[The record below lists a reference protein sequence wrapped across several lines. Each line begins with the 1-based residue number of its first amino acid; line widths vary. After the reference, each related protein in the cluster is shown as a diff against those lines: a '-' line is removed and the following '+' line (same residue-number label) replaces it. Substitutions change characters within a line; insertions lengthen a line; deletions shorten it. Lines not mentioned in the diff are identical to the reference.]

1 MALKTF
7 SLEEA
12 YGKSTEL
19 VPAKRTPRASFVDEI
34 IPTEQPAQTDD
45 KATVQ
50 KHFNT
55 VAEEFGLKI
64 NQIERSPEENATLK
78 GAAKNSQHLQGT
90 AVDYSTHGLDGEK
103 IAAVEKRMH
112 ALGFEGGYTTRGTAP
127 HMHFELAKGR
137 TLAKPDL
144 SGAGGSG
151 STAAPTKAKT
161 FSLEDAYGPV
171 VTNQPVKTDKG
182 FLVNSAEAI
191 KDSAKRGFDVIME
204 RLNNTP
210 EQVERTPEEIKFLV
224 DKEIKEG
231 HERSPYFIK
240 DTPQYRATLTEKFRF
255 TRPMASEDSLERVQ
269 AQEKK
274 DIIASSAGVEEAK
287 GKGLSGIFS
296 NLRNPVENI
305 LNDSLPADILK
316 AVSRAPEHERAAYNK
331 LRETMMQQ
339 NIVDNPTKFPK
350 VSVEAAQAA
359 IDARKEKQPV
369 AIAKMWNDLH
379 QAYKEN
385 PEGLG
390 VSLIN
395 SLAADPEMLLAP
407 MGSGVKMISGGK
419 KLATGF
425 EASGKVVKL
434 ADHILDAGVTGAT
447 LNIAMESANQAA
459 LGKNISRNDLANA
472 GISGFV
478 LSGALAP
485 LFAKGAMGRG
495 AIKAGNLSDETFE
508 AASRAAAQEELLI
521 EDIIEAPKTEIIYL
535 PDGRPVP
542 ADLRERIELDLG
554 IIDSTGTAKLSPAQ
568 RQKLLAQER
577 NKWKKQFAEDWE
589 NLDHQKYKADERMQR
604 SALWAERE
612 AAKAEEAAAAK
623 AIQDAEAGRLSAD
636 QEAKARQFSEDYDK
650 ALRARDQSEMVRLQ
664 EEAEADNISF
674 DKLKKLEQDDA
685 LVAAYDKN
693 VPQIKQMFAKAERR
707 DPKAWKY
714 QRGEI
719 DPELAARLGLAGT
732 AATIGYV
739 LSPED
744 KKMQGGFLG
753 LLTGLFVPGGG
764 RTSVLSKMRQ
774 SGAVSPDG
782 NILGVM
788 FKENKL
794 PNESHII
801 ERAKAGDQQAY
812 AELYNQY
819 FPRLERASRQ
829 FVRTAG
835 PKLGIEP
842 SDIAQDAFVQGFK
855 NLDKFKGD
863 SEFYTWMHS
872 IMRNEGLQAIRKADS
887 RIDTTSMY
895 NSGGDAGPGN
905 LSSGHIME
913 GDQSLVKGNVE
924 AASSTL
930 DTPENIARAQEVEAQ
945 IAKAFAKL
953 PTKEKQVLT
962 LKELEGFDDAEIAAQ
977 LNMSEANVRAYATR
991 AKTTVLAEL
1000 AKDLGVGK
1008 PVPRNQRGEVDP
1020 RLLKAGAVAALGAGA
1035 YGFLDSENKK
1045 LAAGLTMLIGAG
1057 LIFSKGRTGE
1067 SLTQGVIQ
1075 GLDKT
1080 LGVMSTRTMNIS
1092 KPVWWRTIEH
1102 FRTVLKDTHQHMKA
1116 VDPFL
1121 VQVENLNP
1129 ETKGLIQRAIL
1140 TGKQNVTQK
1149 VLEAI
1154 GNPEL
1159 LNGWKSV
1166 RATLDT
1172 LGDQLVHLK
1181 RFKRGGF
1188 EYFPR
1193 IVKDVAGLMKALGK
1207 EKGDFLSEILKDANT
1222 KSLANRG
1229 MELSD
1234 IERSKI
1240 INDALMSESK
1250 LGAQPGFAKNRGVQE
1265 ITKELQPF
1273 YATPTESL
1281 HSYIR
1286 SAVED
1291 IQTAKFFGKDLEVVK
1306 KGDKEYTN
1314 VDKSIGK
1321 MVLELQTSGQINE
1334 AKANELSSVLKTL
1347 FINDKGMPNEVLQK
1361 VKNLSYAGLLGN
1373 PLSAISQLGDVV
1385 IQGYI
1390 QDTRSALVATAKV
1403 LTGKAK
1409 LNAKDFGLA
1418 DHLAEEFVSTDGTA
1432 KFLQKALKYG
1442 LFSKIDLFGKDVAL
1456 NAAVNRL
1463 GRLSKGEMGIKK
1475 IEAKYNEFLQPGE
1488 IKDLIRDLHKGE
1500 TTDLVRA
1507 VAFAEMSRT
1516 QPITKFEM
1524 PQVFVDNPN
1533 GRVLYQFKTFMLK
1546 QLDVARRDAF
1556 NEIKKGNIATG
1567 VKNLTTLGIALG
1579 VGGMATDKIKKFFMN
1594 SAMSLL
1600 GHTPEAIEFQA
1611 SDIPMNMLKTFGL
1624 SEYIL
1629 DKAQGMSKERAAEE
1643 REAGNKFAR
1652 TKKPDVAGAMADLVS
1667 TPAGQIADVAT
1678 ANPKALRY
1686 IPFLGPFLYEDYQRK
1701 KAEAA
1706 E

>member
-1 MALKTF
+1 MATKTF

-12 YGKSTEL
+12 YGQGTEL
-19 VPAKRTPRASFVDEI
+19 VPAKRTPRTSFVEDI
-34 IPTEQPAQTDD
+34 IPTEQPAQPKQTTKVSEANAASQLLALQEQQGGEWDVEANNKFMKLAMD
-45 KATVQ
+45 GKGYKAQIKDGKV
-50 KHFNT
+50 
-55 VAEEFGLKI
+55 KI
-64 NQIERSPEENATLK
+64 
-78 GAAKNSQHLQGT
+78 
-90 AVDYSTHGLDGEK
+90 YGED
-103 IAAVEKRMH
+103 E
-112 ALGFEGGYTTRGTAP
+112 T
-127 HMHFELAKGR
+127 
-137 TLAKPDL
+137 
-144 SGAGGSG
+144 
-151 STAAPTKAKT
+151 PTKT
-161 FSLEDAYGPV
+161 FSLDEAYGPV
-171 VTNQPVKTDKG
+171 ITNQPVKNDKG
-182 FLVNSAEAI
+182 FLVNSKEAI
-191 KDSAKRGFDVIME
+191 QNSLKNGFDALME
-204 RLNNTP
+204 HFSNDTEKVARK
-210 EQVERTPEEIKFLV
+210 PEEILTIINTELPKRMGQKYKGERTREQLV
-224 DKEIKEG
+224 QEYGEDLIQSWEKSLQFTAPMAPQKVADKL
-231 HERSPYFIK
+231 
-240 DTPQYRATLTEKFRF
+240 TLTQQQEQQKEVDRAKSAEGGSF
-255 TRPMASEDSLERVQ
+255 LENF
-269 AQEKK
+269 AN
-274 DIIASSAGVEEAK
+274 SHG
-287 GKGLSGIFS
+287 
-296 NLRNPVENI
+296 NWVENI
-305 LNDSLPADILK
+305 LNDSLPANLIK
-316 AVSRAPEHERAAYNK
+316 SYSRMSAQERLNYNK
-331 LRETMMQQ
+331 VKESLMQK
-339 NIVDNPTKFPK
+339 NIVDNPNKFPAAA
-350 VSVEAAQAA
+350 VEASKKALEEKHKDTPFSVRKIWDDLSQAA
-359 IDARKEKQPV
+359 A
-369 AIAKMWNDLH
+369 
-379 QAYKEN
+379 EN
-385 PEGLG
+385 PGRFAGGFAKALTQ
-390 VSLIN
+390 
-395 SLAADPEMLLAP
+395 DPEMLLVPQGTGLRALA
-407 MGSGVKMISGGK
+407 GTRKAITGVETTSRIINM
-419 KLATGF
+419 
-425 EASGKVVKL
+425 
-434 ADHILDAGVTGAT
+434 ADRILDTGSAGAGLNVTMEGA
-447 LNIAMESANQAA
+447 ASAKAGES
-459 LGKNISRNDLANA
+459 ISPNDLAMTA
-472 GISGFV
+472 VTGFTFGGILGGIFT
-478 LSGALAP
+478 
-485 LFAKGAMGRG
+485 KGAAGRR
-495 AIKAGNLSDETFE
+495 AIKDGNLSEEMFQKASAD
-508 AASRAAAQEELLI
+508 AAKEELLA
-521 EDIIEAPKTEIIYL
+521 EDLLIADKK
-535 PDGRPVP
+535 DPVYTSNG
-542 ADLRERIELDLG
+542 ALISDDARTRIEHMMG
-554 IIDSTGTAKLSPAQ
+554 IDKLSKEE
-568 RQKLLAQER
+568 RQKLLLKKREE
-577 NKWKKQFAEDWE
+577 WKKQFANDWE
-589 NLDHQKYKADERMQR
+589 NLDHQQFKAEERIQR
-604 SALWAERE
+604 AAIWAERE

-636 QEAKARQFSEDYDK
+636 QEAKARQFSEEYDK

-782 NILGVM
+782 NILGLM

-895 NSGGDAGPGN
+895 NAGSDAGPGEF
-905 LSSGHIME
+905 SSGHIME

-1008 PVPRNQRGEVDP
+1008 GPKYQRGEVDP
-1020 RLLKAGAVAALGAGA
+1020 RLLKVGAVAALGAGA

-1045 LAAGLTMLIGAG
+1045 LATGLTMLVGAG

-1102 FRTVLKDTHQHMKA
+1102 FRTVLKDTHQYMKA

-1129 ETKGLIQRAIL
+1129 ETKGLVQRAIL
-1140 TGKQNVTQK
+1140 TGKQDVTQK
-1149 VLEAI
+1149 ILEAI

-1159 LNGWKSV
+1159 LKGWKAV

-1250 LGAQPGFAKNRGVQE
+1250 LGAQPGFAKNRGVPE

-1306 KGDKEYTN
+1306 KGDKEYIN

-1334 AKANELSSVLKTL
+1334 AKANELSSILKTL

-1385 IQGYI
+1385 IQAYI

-1488 IKDLIRDLHKGE
+1488 IKDLVRDLHKGE

-1667 TPAGQIADVAT
+1667 TPAGQVADVAT

-1686 IPFLGPFLYEDYQRK
+1686 IPFLGPFLYEDYQRR